1 MQTDAMLKVLDKEFE
16 LYIPFSKIIE
26 RISEMGTALN
36 QDYES
41 RNPVFIPILNGAF
54 MFASDLIR
62 EICVPCQ
69 VSFVKTASYE
79 GTQSSGNV
87 THLIG
92 LDKDLKGR
100 HLVLIEDIVDT
111 GQTIAALL
119 PQLETLQPA
128 SVEIVTLFK
137 KPDAFKEN
145 YEVRYCGFEIPDKFI
160 LGYGLDYQ
168 GYGRNFR
175 DVYRLAGS

>member
-1 MQTDAMLKVLDKEFE
+1 MLKVLDKEFE

>member
-1 MQTDAMLKVLDKEFE
+1 MLKVLDKEFE

-100 HLVLIEDIVDT
+100 HLVLLEDIVDT

>member
-1 MQTDAMLKVLDKEFE
+1 MQTEAMLKVVDKEFE

-26 RISEMGTALN
+26 RISEMGTVLN
-36 QDYES
+36 RDYES
-41 RNPVFIPILNGAF
+41 RNPIFIPILNGAF

-87 THLIG
+87 SHLIG

-100 HLVLIEDIVDT
+100 HLILIEDIVDT

-119 PQLETLQPA
+119 PQLEALQPA

-137 KPDAFKEN
+137 KPDAFQEN